1 MLRLWFDNGI
11 KPRIIARVKNE
22 EVAIAAIRVFC
33 KERNFKIHYIRKWKE
48 TKPREGVNVPHYV
61 YDVGSH
67 TQFFYLEIRETE

>member
-1 MLRLWFDNGI
+1 MLRLWFDNGV

-22 EVAIAAIRVFC
+22 KVAIAAIRVFC

-48 TKPREGVNVPHYV
+48 MKPCGCVDVPHYV